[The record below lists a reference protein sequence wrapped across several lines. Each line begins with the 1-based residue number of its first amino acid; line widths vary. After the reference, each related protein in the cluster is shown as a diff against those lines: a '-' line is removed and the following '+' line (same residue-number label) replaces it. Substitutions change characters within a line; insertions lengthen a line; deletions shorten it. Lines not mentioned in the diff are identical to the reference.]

1 MLYEALVAGA
11 GFTGALTLIYLADTI
26 GRRLRMVPVAAV
38 HFSPKGGCTEAIVR
52 ELARARREVLVQ
64 AYSFTCPAIA
74 EALASARKRGVEVR
88 VLLDRSNEKETYS
101 ELGELE
107 KHGLALMIDAH
118 HAIAHN
124 KVMVIDCRT
133 VLTGSFNFTRQAEQ
147 ENAENLLVVRGDPD
161 VIAAYRQNF
170 QTHWEHA
177 QPPGSAATSGQH
189 THSGHPPT
197 GGSRPR
203 AA

>member
-1 MLYEALVAGA
+1 MLYEALLAGA

-26 GRRLRMVPVAAV
+26 GRRLRLVASAAV

-107 KHGLALMIDAH
+107 KHGLSLMIDAH

-124 KVMVIDCRT
+124 KVMVIDSRT

-147 ENAENLLVVRGDPD
+147 ENAENLIVVRGDPD

-170 QTHWEHA
+170 QVHWEHA
-177 QPPGSAATSGQH
+177 QPPGSAPAAGQH
-189 THSGHPPT
+189 PHSAHPGT
-197 GGSRPR
+197 GAGRPR
-203 AA
+203 AD